1 MDQRTRALL
10 SLLSADATDAIVE
23 RLAEGPAAKTELA
36 RELGLPTREVARTL
50 QLLLLAGLAA
60 YRKEQR
66 GSGGRPHEVWE
77 LRAADE
83 LEGLESRVRA
93 MRHRLIDGDETGG
106 GR

>member
-10 SLLSADATDAIVE
+10 SLLGADATDAIVE
-23 RLAEGPAAKTELA
+23 RLAEGAAAKTELA
-36 RELGLPTREVARTL
+36 RELDLPPREVARTL
-50 QLLLLAGLAA
+50 QLLLLAGLTA

-83 LEGLESRVRA
+83 LEGLESYVRA
-93 MRHRLIDGDETGG
+93 MRHRLIDEDETNSGG
-106 GR
+106 